1 MDNSLIIFYCAGVSS
16 VLICSFLSNFIFIYY
31 NTKISKRVFYFLSVC
46 FIYTLFAQLFKYYS
60 MHFYTDFSHW
70 TNLLYNIVSTGYPYS
85 QAVELTTG
93 ALNYLSIHFVPLIY
107 LVAIPFKFFPYSETL
122 IVTNFLLML
131 SAGIPLFKLS
141 NLYKKDSYFGL
152 FMVVLLFWYTPF
164 QYAVLYEFEMLR
176 FSVPILLWMLYFWE
190 KKKMNPFYLFVVLAL
205 LVREEMGLVIFM
217 FGLYLIV
224 FEKKRQVGLVTSLI
238 GILGFFLITQIIMPE
253 LRDDEYQHIAM
264 GSFNALGGSVG
275 EIIINIFTKPI
286 FVLKTVFEPNLKLVI
301 KLANIFMF
309 FLPLLFISFY
319 SPSRLFPILSIFG
332 IGFISA
338 AITHSSYMLYYTSP
352 TIPFIFY
359 AFIKGWPKFV
369 LLLKKL
375 SLRYVVKNERINF
388 DSVAVGVVVIS
399 TLVTNIIFSPSPIS
413 LQFWSKNLRPA
424 PFETQNHHY
433 SAFIVNEHHKIV
445 KKFVNIIPDSA
456 IVAAPGFL
464 LPRLYK
470 KRSAVYLNP
479 RESSFELLSQS
490 NDESKN
496 ISYIFY
502 DTKNN
507 NLELPRFKVVTNMI
521 QKYIESNKQYWELVK
536 SEDGYF
542 LYIRKNKS
550 VVYDN
555 NI

>member
-1 MDNSLIIFYCAGVSS
+1 
-16 VLICSFLSNFIFIYY
+16 
-31 NTKISKRVFYFLSVC
+31 
-46 FIYTLFAQLFKYYS
+46 
-60 MHFYTDFSHW
+60 
-70 TNLLYNIVSTGYPYS
+70 
-85 QAVELTTG
+85 
-93 ALNYLSIHFVPLIY
+93 
-107 LVAIPFKFFPYSETL
+107 
-122 IVTNFLLML
+122 
-131 SAGIPLFKLS
+131 
-141 NLYKKDSYFGL
+141 
-152 FMVVLLFWYTPF
+152 
-164 QYAVLYEFEMLR
+164 
-176 FSVPILLWMLYFWE
+176 
-190 KKKMNPFYLFVVLAL
+190 
-205 LVREEMGLVIFM
+205 
-217 FGLYLIV
+217 
-224 FEKKRQVGLVTSLI
+224 
-238 GILGFFLITQIIMPE
+238 
-253 LRDDEYQHIAM
+253 
-264 GSFNALGGSVG
+264 
-275 EIIINIFTKPI
+275 
-286 FVLKTVFEPNLKLVI
+286 
-301 KLANIFMF
+301 
-309 FLPLLFISFY
+309 
-319 SPSRLFPILSIFG
+319 
-332 IGFISA
+332 
-338 AITHSSYMLYYTSP
+338 
-352 TIPFIFY
+352 
-359 AFIKGWPKFV
+359 
-369 LLLKKL
+369 L